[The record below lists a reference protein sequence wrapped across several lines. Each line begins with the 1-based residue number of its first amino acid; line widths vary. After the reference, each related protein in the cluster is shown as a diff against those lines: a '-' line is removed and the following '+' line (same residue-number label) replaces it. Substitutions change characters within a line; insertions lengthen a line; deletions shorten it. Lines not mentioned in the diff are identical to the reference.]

1 MSPVTVNVDPY
12 IKELTVPP
20 LNWYAPLKALIDTVP
35 PLTVMLPKVVKV
47 PDVPLTVPPL
57 TVKLLI
63 VSSLLPKFNVPL
75 STVTSEVLAISL
87 SFSKFTVAP
96 TIIISPEKPG
106 DTVSSISLLF
116 VSCQVSAKPSKFNVP
131 DPVNLIALL
140 VPPVICILLNVSAN
154 VFTVAPVCSVS
165 VCELGTLNEAVT
177 LSAITILGK

>member
-1 MSPVTVNVDPY
+1 M
-12 IKELTVPP
+12 I
-20 LNWYAPLKALIDTVP
+20 
-35 PLTVMLPKVVKV
+35 LPKVVKV

-96 TIIISPEKPG
+96 AIIKSPEKPG
-106 DTVSSISLLF
+106 DTVSSISSLF

-131 DPVNLIALL
+131 DPVNLICLEQVFLIVVLYKQQAL
-140 VPPVICILLNVSAN
+140 
-154 VFTVAPVCSVS
+154 
-165 VCELGTLNEAVT
+165 
-177 LSAITILGK
+177 

>member
-1 MSPVTVNVDPY
+1 MV
-12 IKELTVPP
+12 
-20 LNWYAPLKALIDTVP
+20 KA
-35 PLTVMLPKVVKV
+35 

-96 TIIISPEKPG
+96 AIIILMRNL
-106 DTVSSISLLF
+106 VIQCHQCRYYLYL
-116 VSCQVSAKPSKFNVP
+116 AKYQQNHRNLNP

-165 VCELGTLNEAVT
+165 VCELGTVNDAVT
-177 LSAITILGK
+177 LSAIMFEK